1 MFVSAFFSEANS
13 NSLAAAF
20 LFFLRGLI
28 LVRLGLRL
36 AAQLDGITGWLLLLC
51 ARALKFI
58 LVDLV
63 DHLHESLLHVDV
75 ASRARLK
82 VLHVIVRCQLLSFL
96 SRDRTFICKIA
107 LVANE
112 KSRDI
117 SFAVLVDGHDP
128 PSHGL
133 ESLRLG
139 QIEADHHA
147 LRLLVES
154 HCQRFEAFLTCRIPN
169 LQVVARIGR

>member
-1 MFVSAFFSEANS
+1 MSVCVFSDANS

-36 AAQLDGITGWLLLLC
+36 AAQLDGITSWLLLLC

-96 SRDRTFICKIA
+96 SRDCTFICKIA

-112 KSRDI
+112 
-117 SFAVLVDGHDP
+117 
-128 PSHGL
+128 
-133 ESLRLG
+133 
-139 QIEADHHA
+139 
-147 LRLLVES
+147 
-154 HCQRFEAFLTCRIPN
+154 
-169 LQVVARIGR
+169 